1 MNALGDAMLRD
12 YAVYYYNGCIV
23 EVGVQMTNTNFCH

>member
-12 YAVYYYNGCIV
+12 YVVYYYNGGIV